1 MLRLILYIFQR
12 YFLRCFSQKYML
24 ERFLP
29 QILDSNIYKKTA
41 VVNAR
46 KLKRAELILTYTQG
60 KNGIE
65 LETKRIGKPGDYV
78 VKNPSGEEYIIAE
91 KIFLDRYEHK
101 YYNLYRPVGKIK
113 AIKYNGPD
121 ISFYAGWGEK
131 MILRTGDMLASPAPN
146 YDEIYRIGIIE
157 FLQSYS
163 PDLL

>member
-29 QILDSNIYKKTA
+29 QILDSNLYKKTA

-46 KLKRAELILTYTQG
+46 KLRRAELILTYTQG

-65 LETKRIGKPGDYV
+65 LETRRIGKPGDYV

-91 KIFLDRYEHK
+91 KIFLNRYEHK
-101 YYNLYRPVGKIK
+101 LYSLYRPVGKVK

-121 ISFYAGWGEK
+121 INFYAGWGEK

-163 PDLL
+163 PDL

>member
-1 MLRLILYIFQR
+1 MLRLIDYIFQR
-12 YFLRCFSQKYML
+12 YFLRCFSQRYML

-29 QILDSNIYKKTA
+29 EILASNIYKKTA

-46 KLKRAELILTYTQG
+46 KLNKSELILTYTQG
-60 KNGIE
+60 KDGIE
-65 LETKRIGKPGDYV
+65 LETRRIGKPGDYV

-101 YYNLYRPVGKIK
+101 HFNMYRPVGKVK
-113 AIKYNGPD
+113 AIKYKGPD
-121 ISFYAGWGEK
+121 INFYAGWGER

-163 PDLL
+163 PDLQ

>member
-1 MLRLILYIFQR
+1 
-12 YFLRCFSQKYML
+12 ML

-29 QILDSNIYKKTA
+29 QILDSNLYKKTA

-46 KLKRAELILTYTQG
+46 KLRRAELILTYTQG

-65 LETKRIGKPGDYV
+65 LETRRIGKPGDYV

-91 KIFLDRYEHK
+91 KIFLNRYEHK
-101 YYNLYRPVGKIK
+101 LYSLYRPVGKVK

-121 ISFYAGWGEK
+121 INFYAGWGEK